1 MIAFL
6 VLLLFGP
13 LILELTY
20 VFIILVIIY
29 LSLLITNSSV
39 TIALLLH
46 QTYIHFSDSN
56 NMDFLTNLALG
67 FLPIFI
73 LLGIPI
79 CFHSSVYLCAGKLIN
94 TI

>member
-29 LSLLITNSSV
+29 LSLFITNPSV

-67 FLPIFI
+67 FFAHFYFI
-73 LLGIPI
+73 GN
-79 CFHSSVYLCAGKLIN
+79 SYLFS
-94 TI
+94 